1 MKQKVINEVMQGM
14 LGCLNNMQLERLQE
28 VLEHALFH
36 KQISEAEEE
45 VNAALTNEQLLE
57 NFLAAKRIEGC
68 SEKSLT
74 YYRTTIEAMT
84 AMVEKNVREMETD
97 DLRAYLTEYQQ

>member
-14 LGCLNNMQLERLQE
+14 LGCLNNVQLERLQE

-36 KQISEAEEE
+36 KQVSETEEE
-45 VNAALTNEQLLE
+45 ANAVLTNEQLLD

-68 SEKSLT
+68 SENVLCSVTAARKDGKRKWQSLNALNVAM
-74 YYRTTIEAMT
+74 RT
-84 AMVEKNVREMETD
+84 
-97 DLRAYLTEYQQ
+97 

>member
-36 KQISEAEEE
+36 KQISA
-45 VNAALTNEQLLE
+45 
-57 NFLAAKRIEGC
+57 
-68 SEKSLT
+68 
-74 YYRTTIEAMT
+74 
-84 AMVEKNVREMETD
+84 VED
-97 DLRAYLTEYQQ
+97 DR